1 MTRGRA
7 LHIGVRS
14 YDATVYRREV
24 PRVISAEADAAAL
37 ADLTFREGFIA
48 APPLLSAAAT
58 LAAVED
64 AFGQAQ
70 RDLAAGE
77 LFVVSFSGHGGRY
90 ADVFDDLTA
99 RPPGGHNRWRD
110 EDGDGMDEA
119 WCLFDGV
126 LLDDRLGEL
135 LAGFAAGVEILVVS
149 DSCYAG
155 TMLRAALTAASAPPE
170 ISASVLL
177 LAACGEAQRTY
188 ARADRG
194 LFTDALLAAW
204 DGGRFA
210 GSHHELLD
218 AIRVAWP
225 HAQLVSRGPD
235 AAAFAARRPFT
246 ILP

>member
-24 PRVISAEADAAAL
+24 PRVLSAEADAAAL

-99 RPPGGHNRWRD
+99 RPPGGTT
-110 EDGDGMDEA
+110 
-119 WCLFDGV
+119 
-126 LLDDRLGEL
+126 
-135 LAGFAAGVEILVVS
+135 AGA
-149 DSCYAG
+149 
-155 TMLRAALTAASAPPE
+155 TKTATASTRPGACSTASSSTIASASCSP
-170 ISASVLL
+170 ASR
-177 LAACGEAQRTY
+177 LASRSWWCPI
-188 ARADRG
+188 
-194 LFTDALLAAW
+194 AAT
-204 DGGRFA
+204 
-210 GSHHELLD
+210 
-218 AIRVAWP
+218 P
-225 HAQLVSRGPD
+225 GPCC
-235 AAAFAARRPFT
+235 APR
-246 ILP
+246 